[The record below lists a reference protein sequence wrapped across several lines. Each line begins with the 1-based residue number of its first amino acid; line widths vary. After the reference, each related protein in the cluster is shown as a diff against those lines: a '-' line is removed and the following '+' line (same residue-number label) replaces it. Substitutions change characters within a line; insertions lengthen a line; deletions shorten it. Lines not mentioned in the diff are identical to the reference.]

1 MLGTLTVG
9 ITEAKNREK
18 EKERSTDENRK
29 ADRITEQNRGR
40 AINRKKKRGAQ
51 HERTTRREDRQSSLV
66 PLDFIARVL
75 NTLPRGFDLPGSY

>member
-1 MLGTLTVG
+1 MASPRQR
-9 ITEAKNREK
+9 IEK
-18 EKERSTDENRK
+18 RRKSTDENRK
-29 ADRITEQNRGR
+29 ADRITQPNRGR